1 VLRIAILFLLL
12 PGCLWATA
20 SSDKV
25 SGYEVRGII
34 GQDNR
39 GGTAQV
45 MGGMAG
51 LHGEFQAGVRQFRR
65 DVDPNTYTGGGA
77 GVNIRLSPLGVLASD
92 HQLERFF
99 DFGGELGGEFT
110 AVFGAPAHN
119 FVPTGWVGGWVE
131 LGTVPLGD
139 GYLALTGNIRSAA
152 PHDTWDNQVL
162 IGVGLAFRHRS
173 RVSASDL
180 DFHD

>member
-12 PGCLWATA
+12 PGCLWATT

-39 GGTAQV
+39 GANAQV

-51 LHGEFQAGVRQFRR
+51 LHGELEAGVREFRR
-65 DVDPNTYTGGGA
+65 DVDPNTYTGGGV
-77 GVNIRLSPLGVLASD
+77 GVNVRLSPFGVLASE
-92 HQLERFF
+92 HRLERYF
-99 DFGGELGGEFT
+99 DFGAEIGGELT

-131 LGTVPLGD
+131 LGTIPVGD

-152 PHDTWDNQVL
+152 PHDTWHDQVL
-162 IGVGLAFRHRS
+162 IGIGIAFRHRAKVTS
-173 RVSASDL
+173 DDL